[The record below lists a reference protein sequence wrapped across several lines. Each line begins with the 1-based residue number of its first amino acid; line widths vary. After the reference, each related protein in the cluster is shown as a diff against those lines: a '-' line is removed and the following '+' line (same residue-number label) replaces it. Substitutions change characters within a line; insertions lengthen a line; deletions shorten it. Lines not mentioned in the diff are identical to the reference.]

1 MSIQHVGVWRIA
13 IDNHDPK
20 VVFLSASRFRLL
32 VSNPKI
38 KLLAKTGGVHT
49 DLQKTTVSVPLIA
62 GSIFHPNAID

>member
-20 VVFLSASRFRLL
+20 GGVSILRFQLL
-32 VSNPKI
+32 VFNPKI
-38 KLLAKTGGVHT
+38 RVAGKNRCVGM